1 MDKKRKTIG
10 LVFTGGDNWIG
21 GLYYIVNIVKGI
33 QLLPPSEQPAIV
45 LLFNNKTP
53 KELVNE
59 CTFPNVK
66 LVNIDT
72 VFIARRLIY
81 SILFRVVKKNFLFRF
96 LVKKHKIDVLYPFN
110 EYHTDLEFL
119 DCDIYY
125 WIFDF
130 QHKFL
135 PQLFST
141 KEIKRRDAEFKI
153 MAEKA
158 KNIVVSSLTAK
169 KHFHQFYHKFTGNI
183 HVLSFA
189 SIFNTQK
196 LPSENFI
203 RKKYNIKSEYF
214 LVSNQFWIHKNHWV
228 VLKALKILKD
238 SGHTC
243 LLLFTGKEYD
253 PRNPN
258 YVDDLKGFINE
269 NYLNDF
275 VLFLGF
281 IPREDQLGLMK
292 YCKAIIQ
299 PSKFEG
305 WGTVVE
311 DAKALNIP
319 IILSDIEVHREQYPK
334 GLFFGEDDE
343 FTLANILMNYNL
355 QYSSDFQNNNK
366 NFALKIKEVFLN
378 KFD

>member
-10 LVFTGGDNWIG
+10 LIFTGGDNWIG
-21 GLYYIVNIVKGI
+21 GLYYIVNIVKGL
-33 QLLPPSEQPAIV
+33 QFLPTKQQPKIV
-45 LLFNNKTP
+45 LIYNSKTP
-53 KELVNE
+53 KEMVKE
-59 CTFPNVK
+59 CSFPNIR
-66 LVNIDT
+66 LVNIDR

-81 SILFRVVKKNFLFRF
+81 SMLFRIFKKNYLFRF
-96 LVKKHKIDVLYPFN
+96 LVQKNKIDVLYPFN

-119 DCDIYY
+119 NCDIYY

-135 PQLFST
+135 PELFS
-141 KEIKRRDAEFKI
+141 KDEIIRRDNEFRL

-158 KNIVVSSLTAK
+158 NNIVVSGLTAQ
-169 KHFHQFYHKFTGNI
+169 KHFQQFYPNYFGNI

-189 SIFNTQK
+189 SIFNIER
-196 LPSENFI
+196 LPSQDFLV
-203 RKKYNIKSEYF
+203 KKYNIKSEYF

-228 VLKALKILKD
+228 VLKAVKKLKD

-243 LLLFTGKEYD
+243 LIFFTGKEYE

-258 YVDDLKGFINE
+258 YVKDLKNFIDE
-269 NYLNDF
+269 NGLNDF
-275 VLFLGF
+275 VQFLGF

-292 YCKAIIQ
+292 HCKAVIQ

-311 DAKALNIP
+311 DAKTLNIP
-319 IILSDIEVHREQYPK
+319 IILSDIEVHWEQYPQ
-334 GLFFGEDDE
+334 GLFFDEDDE
-343 FTLANILMNYNL
+343 IALADLLINFSN
-355 QYSSDFQNNNK
+355 QNPVRIQRNTRS
-366 NFALKIKEVFLN
+366 FALKIKEIFLN
-378 KFD
+378 ELG